1 VTTTT
6 KETTMAR
13 ETLPV
18 ALDLMFGHEGGYSN
32 VKTDSGGPTKYG
44 ITHKTLAAHRGL
56 KSVTAEQVK
65 AMTLAEATAI
75 YQRSY
80 WAQSGGDVL
89 PAGLDYAAFDFGV
102 NSGPVTASR
111 HLQAVLANSGVY
123 AGKIDGHIGEQT
135 VAGINAFPGGVRMLI
150 IAFCDE
156 RMRYLNSL
164 GGKQGFGPNGRGW
177 TIRVTGKDPLKKW
190 KDQPGVVGNAL
201 RMTRPAG
208 VAPFKVD
215 APVEAGAKADTKSTG
230 LPEILKKPEAW
241 GPLGGL
247 LSAAGAIAAGS
258 GPLQWALAAALV
270 AGVAVGVWYFVRRV
284 RSEG

>member
-1 VTTTT
+1 
-6 KETTMAR
+6 MAR

-32 VKTDSGGPTKYG
+32 SKTDSGGPTKYG
-44 ITHKTLAAHRGL
+44 VTHKTLAAHRGV
-56 KSVTAEQVK
+56 KSVSAADVK

-80 WAQSGGDVL
+80 WSQSGGDLL

-102 NSGPVTASR
+102 NSGPTRAVKS
-111 HLQAVLANSGVY
+111 LQAVLAANAGY
-123 AGKIDGHIGEQT
+123 KGKIDGHLGEQSLAA
-135 VAGINAFPGGVRMLI
+135 VAAYPGGVRMLI
-150 IAFCDE
+150 IAYCEE
-156 RMRYLNSL
+156 RMRFLRSL
-164 GGKQGFGPNGRGW
+164 GGAQGFGPNGRGW

-201 RMTRPAG
+201 RLTRPAG
-208 VAPFKVD
+208 VAPVKVD
-215 APVEAGAKADTKSTG
+215 APAEATAQADTKNTG

-247 LSAAGAIAAGS
+247 LSAGGAIAAGS
-258 GPLQWALAAALV
+258 GPLQWALAIALV
-270 AGVAVGVWYFVRRV
+270 AGVAVGIWCFVRRV
-284 RSEG
+284 RSEA

>member
-1 VTTTT
+1 
-6 KETTMAR
+6 MAR

-44 ITHKTLAAHRGL
+44 ITHKTLAAHQGL

-65 AMTLAEATAI
+65 AMTLGEATAI

-80 WAQSGGDVL
+80 WSQSGGDVL

-102 NSGPVTASR
+102 NSGPMTALKK
-111 HLQAVLANSGVY
+111 LQTVLAAAGTY
-123 AGKIDGHIGEQT
+123 KGKIDGHIGEQT
-135 VAGINAFPGGVRMLI
+135 VDGVKNYPGGVRMLI
-150 IAFCDE
+150 IAYCDE
-156 RMRYLNSL
+156 RMRFLRGL
-164 GGKQGFGPNGRGW
+164 GGKQGFAANGRGW

-201 RMTRPAG
+201 RLTRPAG
-208 VAPFKVD
+208 VSPVKVD
-215 APVEAGAKADTKSTG
+215 APAEATAKADTKNTG

-247 LSAAGAIAAGS
+247 LSAGGAIAAGS
-258 GPLQWALAAALV
+258 GPLQWALAIALV
-270 AGVAVGVWYFVRRV
+270 AGVAVGIWCFVRRV
-284 RSEG
+284 RSEA

>member
-1 VTTTT
+1 
-6 KETTMAR
+6 MAR

-32 VKTDSGGPTKYG
+32 SKTDSGGPTKYG
-44 ITHKTLAAHRGL
+44 ITHKTLAAHRGV
-56 KSVTAEQVK
+56 KSVTADQVK

-75 YQRSY
+75 YRRSY
-80 WAQSGGDVL
+80 WSQSGGDVL

-102 NSGPVTASR
+102 NSGPVTALKK
-111 HLQAVLANSGVY
+111 LQTVLAAAKVY

-135 VAGINAFPGGVRMLI
+135 VAGVNAFPGGVRMLI
-150 IAFCDE
+150 IAYCDE
-156 RMRYLNSL
+156 RMRYLKSL
-164 GGKQGFGPNGRGW
+164 GGKQGFAANGRGW

-201 RMTRPAG
+201 RLTRPAG
-208 VAPFKVD
+208 VAPVKID
-215 APVEAGAKADTKSTG
+215 APVESAAQADTKNTG

-247 LSAAGAIAAGS
+247 LSAGGAIAAGS
-258 GPLQWALAAALV
+258 GPLQWALAVALV
-270 AGVAVGVWYFVRRV
+270 AGVAVGLWYFVRRV